1 MPANPKAP
9 PSIEVGVS
17 QAERPCAVNGL
28 RVGFRS
34 TTTACVCLFVC
45 VCVCIYVCVHVCVC
59 VATARPD
66 PQDGEAGSPVTDVTR
81 KELAALLRTHYK
93 GNAVA
98 RSKQADL
105 DLKWWA
111 ATRQP
116 HRSADGAQ
124 Q

>member
-28 RVGFRS
+28 RVGLRS
-34 TTTACVCLFVC
+34 TTTACAC
-45 VCVCIYVCVHVCVC
+45 VCVC